1 MTRRDYLLAELRCA
15 SLRAQLM
22 LADIEAIHLALE
34 GGLIT
39 PEQAVELL
47 GDCDLFRF
55 IEPAP
60 PTQPDTPHKQAGDSR
75 GPEWAETARQF
86 HEDRKRSAPK
96 PVPSKVRL

>member
-15 SLRAQLM
+15 SLRAQLA
-22 LADIEAIHLALE
+22 LADIEAIRLALE
-34 GGLIT
+34 GGLIP

-47 GDCDLFRF
+47 ADCDLFRF

-60 PTQPDTPHKQAGDSR
+60 PTQPDAPHVADSS
-75 GPEWAETARQF
+75 GPEWADSARQY

-96 PVPSKVRL
+96 PVPSKVRT

>member
-15 SLRAQLM
+15 SLREQLA
-22 LADIEAIHLALE
+22 LADIEAIRLALE

-47 GDCDLFRF
+47 ADCDLFRF

-60 PTQPDTPHKQAGDSR
+60 LTQPDAPHVADSL
-75 GPEWAETARQF
+75 GPEWAESARQY
-86 HEDRKRSAPK
+86 HEDRKRSTPK
-96 PVPSKVRL
+96 PVPSKVLS

>member
-1 MTRRDYLLAELRCA
+1 MTRLDYLLAELRCA
-15 SLRAQLM
+15 SLRAQLA
-22 LADIEAIHLALE
+22 LADIDATRLALE

-47 GDCDLFRF
+47 ANCDLFRF

-60 PTQPDTPHKQAGDSR
+60 PTQPDASHEQVGDSL
-75 GPEWAETARQF
+75 GPKWAESADQY

-96 PVPSKVRL
+96 PVPSKVRT

>member
-15 SLRAQLM
+15 SLRAQLA
-22 LADIEAIHLALE
+22 LADIEAIRLALE

-47 GDCDLFRF
+47 ADCDLFRF

-60 PTQPDTPHKQAGDSR
+60 PTQPDASHGQVGDSW
-75 GPEWAETARQF
+75 GPEWAESARQYL
-86 HEDRKRSAPK
+86 EDRKRSAPK
-96 PVPSKVRL
+96 SVPSKVQA